1 MIYYVDC
8 HAAPGGDGSQEH
20 PFDRIQLAAERAA
33 AGDEVKVLPGIYR
46 EEVSPVNAG
55 TADQPICYS
64 SVKPRGA
71 VITGAEI
78 VDTWEPYEGD
88 VWKTKVSNA
97 VFGKRNH
104 YEKT

>member
-46 EEVSPVNAG
+46 G
-55 TADQPICYS
+55 KKK
-64 SVKPRGA
+64 SVRSMQVPQISRS
-71 VITGAEI
+71 VIPLWSLAEQ
-78 VDTWEPYEGD
+78 
-88 VWKTKVSNA
+88 
-97 VFGKRNH
+97 
-104 YEKT
+104 

>member
-55 TADQPICYS
+55 TADHYDRRFLI
-64 SVKPRGA
+64 
-71 VITGAEI
+71 EI
-78 VDTWEPYEGD
+78 IYDLPDRV
-88 VWKTKVSNA
+88 
-97 VFGKRNH
+97 RNS
-104 YEKT
+104 